1 MIRVVS
7 STTFLEGSSRLL
19 LLRPFNLRVAKRVV
33 SVFVHFNLLS
43 WVEVKMRSAISRLL
57 FQQLFGC
64 GPQFWIWWLLV
75 LRIFVVPLADFEHI
89 LVSLDEVLVIF
100 LWKLDDLK

>member
-1 MIRVVS
+1 
-7 STTFLEGSSRLL
+7 
-19 LLRPFNLRVAKRVV
+19 
-33 SVFVHFNLLS
+33 
-43 WVEVKMRSAISRLL
+43 
-57 FQQLFGC
+57 
-64 GPQFWIWWLLV
+64 LV